1 MNQSLEHFPKLSL
14 ATSERV
20 SLAEICSENN
30 SRNKAGLATEI
41 RSVTNNRG
49 LVVTSEYFENS
60 RTSADTTN
68 YKVVKKNMFAYNPSR
83 INIGSIAWHQE
94 DHDVAVSP
102 MYVVFEINSTR
113 VMPEYLMHFLES
125 PVGKQQIM
133 DKCEV
138 GARFRL
144 PFNSL
149 SKISMNLPSLEVQ
162 AEIVQILDQFTQ
174 LEVGLESELVARKTQ
189 YAFFRKSLL
198 ECDPQTSKTYKLE
211 DVCARISSGGTPSRS
226 RADFFGG
233 TIPWVR
239 TQEVDF
245 KEIWSTE
252 LNITDLALKNSSAN
266 WVPANTVI
274 LAMYGATAGKSA
286 ITRIPVTTNQACC
299 NLEVD
304 SKLCLPEYLFHWLMA
319 NYQEIKSLGQGTQF
333 NLNAGMVRNLE
344 IRLPDLEEQSKVV
357 SALNKFDALTKDML
371 VGIPAEIQARRHQY
385 EYYRSKLLTFG
396 ELETI

>member
-1 MNQSLEHFPKLSL
+1 MNQSLKHFPKLSL

-30 SRNKAGLATEI
+30 SRNKAGLAPEI

-174 LEVGLESELVARKTQ
+174 LEVGLESELVARSSQFEYCKETL
-189 YAFFRKSLL
+189 FERVSNHEFVTL
-198 ECDPQTSKTYKLE
+198 ESICS
-211 DVCARISSGGTPSRS
+211 RITSGGTPATSNR
-226 RADFFGG
+226 DFYEGS
-233 TIPWVR
+233 IPWVR
-239 TQEVDF
+239 TSEVDF
-245 KEIWSTE
+245 RAIESTE
-252 LNITDLALKNSSAN
+252 IHISEDALKQSSAK
-266 WVPANTVI
+266 WIPAQSVI
-274 LAMYGATAGKSA
+274 MAMVGATIGKVA
-286 ITRIPVTTNQACC
+286 YTEIDVTTNQNCC
-299 NLEVD
+299 NLIVD
-304 SKLCLPEYLFHWLMA
+304 PKKAFYKYVFFWLWSQYETIKASAPGAVPNINSSAIKRLQIPLP
-319 NYQEIKSLGQGTQF
+319 
-333 NLNAGMVRNLE
+333 
-344 IRLPDLEEQSKVV
+344 PLEEQVKIAT
-357 SALNKFDALTKDML
+357 ALSSLQEL
-371 VGIPAEIQARRHQY
+371 IQSPISGIPAELNARKKQY
-385 EYYRSKLLTFG
+385 EFYRSKLLTFG